1 MPDTIKY
8 ISLDEA
14 LEIVR
19 TPDFELCVDGFA
31 DVEAAETATQ
41 AIVDAIVA
49 NIAMRLRALG
59 SIEIERG
66 EA

>member
-19 TPDFELCVDGFA
+19 TPDFELYVDGFA

-41 AIVDAIVA
+41 AIVDAVAA
-49 NIAMRLRALG
+49 NIAMRLRALDP
-59 SIEIERG
+59 IEIERG